1 MLFQSMELHNFE
13 RGKNQGKPDLEKL
26 HNFEKKKKKSEC
38 LYFFLNL
45 LKIWFLFLYPK
56 DPVPVD

>member
-26 HNFEKKKKKSEC
+26 HNFEKKKKKSEF
-38 LYFFLNL
+38 LYFFLIFSKSDFYFYTP
-45 LKIWFLFLYPK
+45 KILYL
-56 DPVPVD
+56 